1 MKKCLFDQE
10 RNEARESAI
19 ALASRTFGL
28 EIWVIAAVILAE
40 VLKNIFYEPIV
51 LGGAVKLH
59 ALVVVIGVVGGGGM
73 LFDLAGVLP
82 AIPVITVFK
91 VFVSSTAMQLEAYG
105 LI

>member
-1 MKKCLFDQE
+1 
-10 RNEARESAI
+10 
-19 ALASRTFGL
+19 
-28 EIWVIAAVILAE
+28 
-40 VLKNIFYEPIV
+40 
-51 LGGAVKLH
+51 
-59 ALVVVIGVVGGGGM
+59 M